1 METNKSKIEYEIL
14 GYKVKLQENDEIDQ
28 VTPDEIV
35 ELVRIES
42 SKIMNK
48 VTGLGPGEVALLVAL
63 NLAKENLQ
71 KAKKYNENMETFKE
85 KASKALS
92 LIEEVSPSSI

>member
-35 ELVRIES
+35 ELVRNES